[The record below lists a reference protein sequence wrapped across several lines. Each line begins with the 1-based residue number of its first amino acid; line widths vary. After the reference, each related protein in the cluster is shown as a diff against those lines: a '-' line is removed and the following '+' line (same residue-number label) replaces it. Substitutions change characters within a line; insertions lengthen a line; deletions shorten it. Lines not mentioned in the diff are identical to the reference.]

1 MRYTVQL
8 VIRVRG
14 TRRLLR
20 TFIRPED
27 AIANNTSSHATRFD
41 SFEDAQRA
49 SDQLQQRFEDAG
61 HTYIKT
67 RFFEVD

>member
-20 TFIRPED
+20 TFIRPEH
-27 AIANNTSSHATRFD
+27 AIANTSSHATRFD

-49 SDQLQQRFEDAG
+49 SDQLQQRFEDSG
-61 HTYIKT
+61 HTYIET
-67 RFFEVD
+67 RFFEVA